1 MNENP
6 SQSRIDRIE
15 SNRRPRARDLGASA
29 KPRRNDRQNVH
40 ARIPPTRA
48 SVARRDRLARRGTST
63 GSIRGRDP
71 TNPRARVRST
81 VHARERRRDRV
92 KQKTCA
98 RLGRRDASRRRARA
112 RVCADDSFMTI
123 LARAPIH
130 PRGPRA
136 RGGCWGLIDG
146 SGLVKSP
153 RKHPGTT
160 RAIHSIRS
168 FDSDRPRASIARL
181 ASLRA
186 VELDLDR
193 NGVRE
198 PPERSAARAR
208 GGDADGENE

>member
-1 MNENP
+1 MKTLPGLE
-6 SQSRIDRIE
+6 SIE
-15 SNRRPRARDLGASA
+15 SNRIDDRARATSVRA
-29 KPRRNDRQNVH
+29 RNVDETIDKNFR

-48 SVARRDRLARRGTST
+48 SVVRRDRLATRGTST

-123 LARAPIH
+123 LARAAIH

-146 SGLVKSP
+146 SGLVQSKTPKTPGHDARDPFDPFVRFRPNARVNRATRVTP
-153 RKHPGTT
+153 RRRARSRSTWRTRTT
-160 RAIHSIRS
+160 RTVRS
-168 FDSDRPRASIARL
+168 TGP
-181 ASLRA
+181 
-186 VELDLDR
+186 
-193 NGVRE
+193 GW
-198 PPERSAARAR
+198 
-208 GGDADGENE
+208 

>member
-136 RGGCWGLIDG
+136 RGGCWGLHRRFRTRQIAPKTPGYDARDPFH
-146 SGLVKSP
+146 SFVRFRPTARVNRATRVTP
-153 RKHPGTT
+153 RRRARSRSQWRTRTT
-160 RAIHSIRS
+160 RTVRS
-168 FDSDRPRASIARL
+168 TGP
-181 ASLRA
+181 
-186 VELDLDR
+186 
-193 NGVRE
+193 GW
-198 PPERSAARAR
+198 
-208 GGDADGENE
+208 